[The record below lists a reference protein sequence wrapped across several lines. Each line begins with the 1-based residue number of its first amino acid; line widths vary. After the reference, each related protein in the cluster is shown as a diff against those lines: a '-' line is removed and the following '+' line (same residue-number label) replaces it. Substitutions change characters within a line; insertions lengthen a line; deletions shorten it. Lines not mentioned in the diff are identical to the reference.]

1 MPRFMNPVGH
11 KGRCL
16 TLCFEALVL
25 FVLLLAASLSFPACC
40 QPVQP
45 SLTLV
50 YARANG
56 RIGDVSLTSSGELLF
71 TNYPTKPGRL
81 WRLTGGL
88 ETLIYEAAKTAYDFY
103 GVAAS
108 RDGEVYVSC
117 PYTGEVFRI
126 VPGGGVS
133 TVYVRPSKNVGPLA
147 FAPNGSLYMADLI
160 PSEGYQ
166 SVYRLDPAG
175 AVTATGSV
183 AETLVYTAPVTIGG
197 IAFNSRGELFFSDG
211 PRGRLWR
218 VVNGTA
224 MLYVD
229 RKGWSTMYGIVFDQ
243 YDNLYFCDWSSPG
256 NIYYL
261 DFRLSLAYRV
271 LDGNKLPLTGA
282 KVMVTMPN
290 GSATT
295 LSTNST
301 GYVSLPK
308 AWPGAYRL
316 SVFWQNVSVGLF
328 VFDES
333 VSGKRDLAC
342 SVFNVKLA
350 ARDSSGKALTGCV
363 FRISLPN
370 GTVVEQASPAS
381 LSFIPA
387 GLVTVQALYKRVL
400 VAGPLDVNVS
410 SNVDLSVGCRVHSLS
425 LSLLDSAG
433 NHLKNAWI
441 RVSLNDVLL
450 VNQSYPE
457 GGLTLEGLLDG
468 KCVITASLRGLA
480 VVQSDFY
487 LNNTR
492 TIVLK
497 TNVSLTS
504 NVSRLVLTVRDLFGL
519 PLQGVRVSLTMS
531 NGSIA
536 KGETDENGVFTLSQ
550 IPVGE
555 VNAVLETFFEKRVL
569 SLRLD
574 RDVVEATQVF
584 SFSWATILVSTVL
597 LPLVLIILPPTRRRI
612 AKIIPVEVSIGESR
626 DISTAYLETL
636 SSKGLM
642 VEEAVEIKTGETMVL
657 AGEGRILPQVVK
669 TVDHAVFLVSD
680 TFFIP
685 PRREARVL
693 MELKNPEKDVETVTR
708 LVKHYGGVTGLRALG
723 ILVCS
728 EPSDRL
734 LNLLKGFRDVEVV

>member
-1 MPRFMNPVGH
+1 MY
-11 KGRCL
+11 
-16 TLCFEALVL
+16 
-25 FVLLLAASLSFPACC
+25 S

-50 YARANG
+50 YTRANG

-88 ETLIYEAAKTAYDFY
+88 ETLIYEASKTAYDFY

-175 AVTATGSV
+175 AVTATGSM
-183 AETLVYTAPVTIGG
+183 AEALVYTAPVTIGG

-316 SVFWQNVSVGLF
+316 SVFWQNISVGLF
-328 VFDES
+328 VFVES

-363 FRISLPN
+363 FKILLPN
-370 GTVVEQASPAS
+370 GTVAELASPAS
-381 LSFIPA
+381 LPSIPA
-387 GLVTVQALYKRVL
+387 GLMSVRAFYKGVM

-410 SNVDLSVGCRVHSLS
+410 SNVDISVGCRVHSLS
-425 LSLLDSAG
+425 LSLLDPAG
-433 NHLKNAWI
+433 KNLKNAWI
-441 RVSLNDVLL
+441 RVSLNDTLL

-468 KCVITASLRGLA
+468 WCTVAASLGGVPVA
-480 VVQSDFY
+480 QSDFY
-487 LNNTR
+487 LNSTR
-492 TIVLK
+492 TVVL
-497 TNVSLTS
+497 TANVSLTAS
-504 NVSRLVLTVRDLFGL
+504 FSKLVLTVKDLFGL
-519 PLQGVRVSLTMS
+519 PLQGVRVSLTMP
-531 NGSIA
+531 NGSGVN
-536 KGETDENGVFTLSQ
+536 GETDANGMFAMSQ
-550 IPVGE
+550 IPVGV
-555 VNAVLETFFEKRVL
+555 VNVVLESGFEKRAL
-569 SLRLD
+569 SLMLD
-574 RDVVEATQVF
+574 RDMVEVSQVF
-584 SFSWATILVSTVL
+584 SFSWATVSTSIVIL
-597 LPLVLIILPPTRRRI
+597 FLVLITLPPTRRRI
-612 AKIIPVEVSIGESR
+612 AKIIPVEVSIGEPR
-626 DISTAYLETL
+626 DIATAYLETL

-642 VEEAVEIKTGETMVL
+642 VEEAVETSAGETRVL
-657 AGEGRILPQVVK
+657 TGEGRLLPQVEK
-669 TVDHAVFLVSD
+669 TVDHAAFLVSD
-680 TFFIP
+680 QSFIP
-685 PRREARVL
+685 ARRELRILVESSKPREDL
-693 MELKNPEKDVETVTR
+693 EKVAE
-708 LVKHYGGVTGLRALG
+708 LVKKYSGRAGFRTVG
-723 ILVCS
+723 IIVCEEVS
-728 EPSDRL
+728 EDL
-734 LNLLKGFRDVEVV
+734 LNLLKGLRDVEVVCITRRVMGV